1 MMTGTVKLLQEQF
14 RHVRMVETAEE
25 LPVLLRN
32 AEKLSWTYQEFL
44 QELLT
49 YELRRREEKS
59 IEKRFKWAKFP
70 YHKTLDEFN
79 VDEQTSLS
87 TRQMSQLR
95 ELNWL
100 EQQYNLILLG
110 PPGTGKTHIGIG
122 LGIEA
127 IQKGFKVAF
136 STMGELTYLLKT
148 EEYIKKSQT
157 QLKRIKESDLVI
169 IDDLMF
175 MAMDQREANLFF
187 HLINHLYERSSIIL
201 TSNKGPEEWGGLMG
215 DQGITT
221 AILDRLLHRVEV
233 IQLNENDSY
242 RIKHRTTIFGKETSR
257 TT

>member
-1 MMTGTVKLLQEQF
+1 MTSTVHLLQEQF
-14 RHVRMVETAEE
+14 RHLRMVETADE
-25 LPVLLRN
+25 LPALLRN
-32 AEKLSWTYQEFL
+32 AEKASWTYQEFL

-49 YELRRREEKS
+49 HEMKKREEKS
-59 IEKRFKWAKFP
+59 IEKRLKWAKFP
-70 YHKTLDEFN
+70 YLKTLNDFN
-79 VDEQTSLS
+79 VDEQISLT
-87 TRQMSQLR
+87 TRQINQLR

-110 PPGTGKTHIGIG
+110 PPGSGKTHISIG

-136 STMGELTYLLKT
+136 STMGELTHLLKT
-148 EEYIKKSQT
+148 EEYIRKSQT
-157 QLKRIKESDLVI
+157 QLKRIREADLVI
-169 IDDLMF
+169 IDDLMY

-201 TSNKGPEEWGGLMG
+201 TSNKGPEEWGELMG

-233 IQLNENDSY
+233 IQLNDNDSY
-242 RIKHRTTIFGKETSR
+242 RIKHRTTIFDMESVQN
-257 TT
+257 